1 MQGLRS
7 IAVRLFAVCILSA
20 CLHAQTG
27 NGSLKITSFPSGAN
41 VSVDGVNTG
50 KVTPMSISLPVGDH
64 NVVVFIPSAD
74 WKPDTRAVTIISG
87 NNDLSVTILPTL
99 STGPQ
104 GPKGD
109 TGAQGPQGPQ
119 GPPGPAGTGGMNGV
133 QEFDA
138 SGSFTVPDGVTRIF
152 VELWGACGNRAQGF
166 GTGSGAGG
174 AGAFSASVINVT
186 PGSVYQINVGQ
197 SSGPIF
203 GNTVGPDGGDTQLVA
218 PDGTVLLFAGGGKGG
233 TGSGTADSVSTCG
246 GGMLPGGA
254 GGSADSQA
262 MVRHSGAAGNFG
274 LACTVTQVCSP
285 GPFGPSCSTITKAG
299 SVGAPPPPTP
309 GLSNASPLISVA
321 YGYALIFW

>member
-1 MQGLRS
+1 MQKLKL

-41 VSVDGVNTG
+41 VAVDGVNTG

-64 NVVVFIPSAD
+64 IVVVSIPSAD
-74 WKPDTRAVTIISG
+74 WKADIRSVTIISG
-87 NNDLSVTILPTL
+87 NNDLSVTLLPTG
-99 STGPQ
+99 SAGPQ

-133 QEFDA
+133 QEFDV

-152 VELWGACGNRAQGF
+152 VELWGAGGNRAQAL

-186 PGSVYQINVGQ
+186 PGSVYQVSVGQ
-197 SSGPIF
+197 SSWPRF
-203 GNTVGPDGGDTQLVA
+203 GNPVGPDGGDTELVA
-218 PDGTVLLFAGGGKGG
+218 PDGTVALFAGGGKGG
-233 TGSGTADSVSTCG
+233 TGVGTSDSVSTCSG
-246 GGMLPGGA
+246 AQLPGGA
-254 GGSADSQA
+254 GGSADPQA
-262 MVRHSGAAGNFG
+262 MVRHAGASGQDGRSCG
-274 LACTVTQVCSP
+274 LNTVCSP
-285 GPFGPSCSTITKAG
+285 GPFGQTCSTVTTPG
-299 SVGAPPPPTP
+299 SVGAPPPPTI

-321 YGYALIFW
+321 NGYALVFW